1 MSTTVHLS
9 GTAQPS
15 TTSDRTVGDDTIPE
29 SGPESAQ
36 DSQLS
41 GLVSRIA
48 GGDRSALAALFD
60 AISGRLVAAMRSR
73 LRDPRQAADVATET
87 FVEVWWMARHHVDP
101 GPDVEAAAW
110 IVDIAARR
118 AEGRM
123 HAAPDVR
130 ADPDDAVPTMAGE
143 VHGQTSR
150 LLLAMLLDRPPAAL
164 LDPACC

>member
-15 TTSDRTVGDDTIPE
+15 TTPDRKVGDETGPE
-29 SGPESAQ
+29 PGSGPESAQ
-36 DSQLS
+36 EAQLS

-73 LRDPRQAADVATET
+73 LRDPRQAAEVATET

-101 GPDVEAAAW
+101 GPDVGATAW

-123 HAAPDVR
+123 HAGRVAR
-130 ADPDDAVPTMAGE
+130 TGPDDTGPAMAGE

-164 LDPACC
+164 LTL